1 MDLFTMVG
9 LLKVPDTC
17 NYESDLLAENF
28 SVSCVRVCYA
38 YSDM

>member
-9 LLKVPDTC
+9 LLKVPVIC

-28 SVSCVRVCYA
+28 LVSCVRVCYA